1 MAQATAPQTAR
12 PRGPLLLWALI
23 ALVAVAVAAYFLLDD
38 APVPASPSAD
48 LDDDLCPIGM
58 EGIGGSAT
66 FLVDLRKPVA
76 GAPSPS
82 DLLRDLSFDLAKDT
96 ELLAFA
102 VTPNPSAPRQWLGR
116 LCKPYDDAELTIG
129 TAKDQS
135 ASQRDCDNL
144 PAQVPRRLREL
155 AEGFCERREAL
166 AERVQHMAE
175 RLPAAPVANAFL
187 VEALE
192 ETRADLAR
200 RSPPQALFVL
210 SDMLQHSAWYS
221 QLQRDWMSWG
231 FSEFAALGADREPPV
246 GAWSGMGGARVKV
259 FYLPR
264 QGLTDAL
271 RRRRAH
277 QGFWQAYFGDAAVTF
292 EAAAP
297 LPAFALVRLDD
308 AAGEATEAAQAREA
322 LQQER
327 LETERLLARLAVE
340 RTALEESLRGADAAP
355 TPALPSTEAQAS
367 ASALNT
373 GDQDGAP
380 APAVPIVAAPPDSPP
395 PDSPPAVAAAEPP
408 AAAESEP
415 VSGVAADTAAADPA
429 AAAAAPGSPPA
440 VAAAEPPAA
449 AESEPVSGIAADTAA
464 ADPAASAAAPG
475 SPPAVAAAEPPAAA
489 ESEPV
494 SGIAADTAADDIA
507 ASAAAPDSPPVVAVE
522 PPAVAQV
529 EPLPDPAAA
538 ADPAVSTSPPLA
550 PGAATLATLD
560 AEQAPSRP
568 DPRPEETA
576 APAAAAAAPSV
587 APCAIAL
594 KPRFAASL
602 ETDSFPGGRR
612 VNYGAG
618 VIAVGYTVN
627 EEGATVNDEIVV
639 LREGSSV
646 TQAGYFDALASDAA
660 AIVRDWEFDF
670 AAGEGCAPVQ
680 RHTATFTYRNR
691 CVSLPRPSCHTM
703 RSDVAVL

>member
-1 MAQATAPQTAR
+1 MAEATAPQTAR

-166 AERVQHMAE
+166 AERVRHMAE

-221 QLQRDWMSWG
+221 QLQRDWMAWG

-264 QGLTDAL
+264 HGLTDAL

-395 PDSPPAVAAAEPP
+395 AVA
-408 AAAESEP
+408 
-415 VSGVAADTAAADPA
+415 V
-429 AAAAAPGSPPA
+429 
-440 VAAAEPPAA
+440 AEPPAA

-464 ADPAASAAAPG
+464 ADIAASAAAPD
-475 SPPAVAAAEPPAAA
+475 SPPAVAVAEPPAAA

-494 SGIAADTAADDIA
+494 SGIAADTVAADIA
-507 ASAAAPDSPPVVAVE
+507 ASAAAPDSTPVVAVE

-538 ADPAVSTSPPLA
+538 ADPAVSTSLPL
-550 PGAATLATLD
+550 
-560 AEQAPSRP
+560 
-568 DPRPEETA
+568 
-576 APAAAAAAPSV
+576 

-627 EEGATVNDEIVV
+627 EEGVTVNDEIFV

-660 AIVRDWEFDF
+660 ATVRDWEFDF
-670 AAGEGCAPVQ
+670 AAAEACARVQ

-691 CVSLPRPSCHTM
+691 CVSLPRPSCRTM

>member
-1 MAQATAPQTAR
+1 MAEATAPQTAR
-12 PRGPLLLWALI
+12 PRGSLLLWALI

-38 APVPASPSAD
+38 APAPASPSAD
-48 LDDDLCPIGM
+48 LDDDLCPIGVDGM
-58 EGIGGSAT
+58 GGSAT

-200 RSPPQALFVL
+200 RPPPQALFVL

-221 QLQRDWMSWG
+221 QLQRDWMAWG

-292 EAAAP
+292 EAAAT
-297 LPAFALVRLDD
+297 LPAFAVVRLDD

-327 LETERLLARLAVE
+327 LETERLLARLAAE
-340 RTALEESLRGADAAP
+340 RTALEESLREADAAP
-355 TPALPSTEAQAS
+355 APRQVAVEQAPPASPATPD
-367 ASALNT
+367 T
-373 GDQDGAP
+373 GDQDAAP
-380 APAVPIVAAPPDSPP
+380 APAAPS
-395 PDSPPAVAAAEPP
+395 VAAAPDPTPAVVAAETP
-408 AAAESEP
+408 AAQVEP
-415 VSGVAADTAAADPA
+415 RPDA
-429 AAAAAPGSPPA
+429 AAAA
-440 VAAAEPPAA
+440 E
-449 AESEPVSGIAADTAA
+449 ADV
-464 ADPAASAAAPG
+464 AASASPVPSLPVGPG
-475 SPPAVAAAEPPAAA
+475 
-489 ESEPV
+489 
-494 SGIAADTAADDIA
+494 D
-507 ASAAAPDSPPVVAVE
+507 
-522 PPAVAQV
+522 
-529 EPLPDPAAA
+529 
-538 ADPAVSTSPPLA
+538 
-550 PGAATLATLD
+550 ATLATLD
-560 AEQAPSRP
+560 AEQVPSRP

-576 APAAAAAAPSV
+576 APAAVAAAPSV

-627 EEGATVNDEIVV
+627 EEGVTVNDEIAV

-660 AIVRDWEFDF
+660 ATVRDWEFDF
-670 AAGEGCAPVQ
+670 AAVEACAPVQ

-691 CVSLPRPSCHTM
+691 CVSLPRPSCRTV